1 MKIYL
6 IYINRHYI
14 MRATYGKEMHAEFS
28 WKEQPDNVGSETM
41 TAWVGL
47 IWLRISIPKRLFWNC

>member
-1 MKIYL
+1 
-6 IYINRHYI
+6 

-28 WKEQPDNVGSETM
+28 WKEQPDNVGTETM

-47 IWLRISIPKRLFWNC
+47 IWLKVNIPERLFWKC